1 MLHVTIPQRHQ
12 HPSPALKH
20 HAKQLLLSILQPK
33 RYARRKPARLLS
45 SARAFT
51 FVNKKPPPPTLFSA
65 QKTAKS
71 ALDSYKNAYL
81 CGGRRLH
88 PRGQKQGRG
97 SRNGLSKRCFRCTCC
112 SCRSCQ
118 IVLNII
124 KISNKSS
131 FVQTLFI
138 IFAVFNH
145 IEHDHIIEQAKKNEG
160 K

>member
-1 MLHVTIPQRHQ
+1 MQTTVTQ
-12 HPSPALKH
+12 HIATQK
-20 HAKQLLLSILQPK
+20 I
-33 RYARRKPARLLS
+33 RRRKPARRLS
-45 SARAFT
+45 SARVFT
-51 FVNKKPPPPTLFSA
+51 FANKKPPPPTLFSA
-65 QKTAKS
+65 QKTGKS
-71 ALDSYKNAYL
+71 ALDSHKSAYF

-88 PRGQKQGRG
+88 RRGQNRG
-97 SRNGLSKRCFRCTCC
+97 AAVAIALFFVVLVAHVV
-112 SCRSCQ
+112 SCQ

-138 IFAVFNH
+138 IFAVFNR

>member
-1 MLHVTIPQRHQ
+1 MQTTVTQ
-12 HPSPALKH
+12 HIATQK
-20 HAKQLLLSILQPK
+20 I
-33 RYARRKPARLLS
+33 RRRKPARLLS

-51 FVNKKPPPPTLFSA
+51 FVNKKPPSPTLFSA

-71 ALDSYKNAYL
+71 ALDSHKSAYL

-88 PRGQKQGRG
+88 PRGQTGARQ
-97 SRNGLSKRCFRCTCC
+97 SQWLIEALFSLYLLLMSF
-112 SCRSCQ
+112 SCQ

-138 IFAVFNH
+138 IFAVFNR